1 MEEELK
7 KYLAGALQRIKV
19 AESEDALEKL
29 RVEYLGRKGR
39 VSLLL
44 RQVKDLTI
52 EEKKKVGTLG
62 NEVRQ
67 KLEAALTAKKRD
79 LSLAQYA
86 SLAQTE
92 WIDVTEPGLPTNYGV
107 LHPISQV
114 IYEMIDVFSS
124 MGYETVSG
132 PEVET
137 DYYCFEALNMPPG
150 HPARDMQDTFYLKN
164 GLIPRTH
171 TSAVQIRY
179 MEKHRPPFRII
190 VPGRVYR
197 NEKEDATH
205 TCVFTQLEG
214 LVVGSNITFADLKGT
229 LITAVRAVAGQDKKV
244 RFRPSFFPYTEP
256 SAEIDMTCMR
266 CGGKGCPVCK
276 HTGWVELGGSGMVH
290 PQVFKNVG
298 YDPAQVQGFA
308 FGFGPDRIN
317 SMKHSVKDARL
328 YYQND
333 LRFLRQFY

>member
-7 KYLAGALQRIKV
+7 KYLDEALRRIKM
-19 AESEDALEKL
+19 AEHDDALEKM
-29 RVEYLGRKGR
+29 RVEFLGRKGK

-44 RQVKDLTI
+44 RQVKNLTI
-52 EEKKKVGTLG
+52 DEKKKVGALG

-67 KLEAALTAKKRD
+67 KLEAALVTKKRD
-79 LSLAQYA
+79 LSLSQYKN
-86 SLAQTE
+86 LAQAE
-92 WIDVTEPGLPTNYGV
+92 WIDVTEPGILPDYGT
-107 LHPISQV
+107 LHPISQA
-114 IYEMIDVFSS
+114 IYEMIDVFTS

-171 TSAVQIRY
+171 TSPVQIRY
-179 MEKHRPPFRII
+179 MKKHQPPFRII
-190 VPGRVYR
+190 APGRVYR

-205 TCVFTQLEG
+205 TSVFTQLEG
-214 LVVGSNITFADLKGT
+214 LVVGEDITFADLKGT
-229 LITAVRAVAGQDKKV
+229 LITAVKAVAGQDKKV

-276 HTGWVELGGSGMVH
+276 HSGWIELGGSGMVH
-290 PQVFKNVG
+290 PQVFRNVG
-298 YDPAQVQGFA
+298 YDPDKVQGFA
-308 FGFGPDRIN
+308 FGFGPDRIK
-317 SMKHSVKDARL
+317 SMKHRVKDARL

>member
-7 KYLAGALQRIKV
+7 KYLAEALGRIET
-19 AESEDALEKL
+19 AGSEDALEKL

-52 EEKKKVGTLG
+52 DEKKKIGALG
-62 NEVRQ
+62 NEIRQ
-67 KLEAALTAKKRD
+67 KLEASIIAKKSG
-79 LSLAQYA
+79 LSLAKYKN
-86 SLAQTE
+86 LAQSE
-92 WIDVTEPGLPTNYGV
+92 WIDVTEKGTAPNYGT

-114 IYEMIDVFSS
+114 IYDMIDIFTS

-164 GLIPRTH
+164 GLVPRTH

-179 MEKHRPPFRII
+179 MEKHKPPFRII
-190 VPGRVYR
+190 APGRVYR

-205 TCVFTQLEG
+205 TSVFTQLEG
-214 LVVGSNITFADLKGT
+214 LVVGEDITFADLKGT
-229 LITAVRAVAGQDKKV
+229 LIKAVKAVAGQDKQV

-256 SAEIDMTCMR
+256 SAEIDMSCMR

-276 HTGWVELGGSGMVH
+276 NSGWVELGGSGMVH

-298 YDPAQVQGFA
+298 YDPEKIQGFA
-308 FGFGPDRIN
+308 FGFGPDRVK
-317 SMKHSVKDARL
+317 SMKHSIKDARL

>member
-1 MEEELK
+1 MEAELN
-7 KYLAGALQRIKV
+7 KYLAEALKASEA
-19 AESEDALEKL
+19 AENEDALEKL
-29 RVEYLGRKGR
+29 RVFYLGRKGK

-44 RQVKDLTI
+44 RQVKDLTLD
-52 EEKKKVGTLG
+52 EKKKVGTLG
-62 NEVRQ
+62 NDVRQ
-67 KLEAALTAKKRD
+67 KIEAAIAAKKQNLSRGKYQ
-79 LSLAQYA
+79 SLAQV
-86 SLAQTE
+86 E
-92 WIDVTEPGLPTNYGV
+92 WVDVTEPGIRPEYGT

-114 IYEMIDVFSS
+114 IYEMIDIFTS

-132 PEVET
+132 PEIET

-164 GLIPRTH
+164 GMIPRTH
-171 TSAVQIRY
+171 TSSVQIRY
-179 MEKHRPPFRII
+179 MEKHKPPIRII
-190 VPGRVYR
+190 APGRVYR

-205 TCVFTQLEG
+205 TSVFTQLEG
-214 LVVGSNITFADLKGT
+214 LVVGENITFADLKGT
-229 LITAVRAVAGQDKKV
+229 LITAIKAVAGQDKKV

-256 SAEIDMTCMR
+256 SAEIDMTCMC

-298 YDPAQVQGFA
+298 YDPDKVQGFA
-308 FGFGPDRIN
+308 FGFGPDRIK
-317 SMKHSVKDARL
+317 SMKHSVKDARA